1 MTIAAISTN
10 KTRLLESLDSAR
22 EAIDGGEIDKVY
34 VVGVG
39 KSPMRAW
46 SGDWTSR
53 ELIVALMCSVGEE
66 IADMIEGQ
74 FEEDA

>member
-1 MTIAAISTN
+1 MTIAVISTN

-22 EAIDGGEIDKVY
+22 EAVESGEIDRVY

-39 KSPMRAW
+39 STPMRAW

-53 ELIVALMCSVGEE
+53 ELIVALMHSVGEE
-66 IADMIEGQ
+66 LADMIEGLEG
-74 FEEDA
+74 EE